1 MEESM
6 KHVLHGNAWIFR
18 GMLDIDYEICSY
30 NLCRD
35 LRADTAEA
43 LGKYCM
49 VNVDPDFPRKVRKG
63 DFIVAEQNMG
73 YGHDHD
79 HGCLSII
86 GAGVG
91 AVLCESAAPYFL
103 RNSIEHGL
111 PVVELSGIVA
121 ATAQGD
127 ALEVDLIAG
136 RVRNARTGIVLSFVP
151 PPDFILEMIVAGGVY
166 PLIKRMAAEG
176 RLPRRKAVTG

>member
-1 MEESM
+1 VN
-6 KHVLHGNAWIFR
+6 HVLKGNAWVFR
-18 GMLDIDYEICSY
+18 GMLDTDYEICSY

-35 LRADTAEA
+35 LRLDTAEA

-49 VNVDPDFPRKVRKG
+49 VNVDPDFPDKVRMG
-63 DFIVAEQNMG
+63 DFIVAEENMG

-103 RNSIEHGL
+103 RNSLEHGL
-111 PVVELSGIVA
+111 PVVELPGIVE
-121 ATAQGD
+121 ATRQGD
-127 ALEVDLIAG
+127 ALEVDLGAG
-136 RVRNARTGIVLSFVP
+136 SVRNLRSGGVLRFTP
-151 PPDFILEMIVAGGVY
+151 PPDFIMQMIAEGGVY
-166 PLIKRMAAEG
+166 PLLDRMAREG
-176 RLPRRKAVTG
+176 RLPRR

>member
-1 MEESM
+1 MEEPM
-6 KHVLHGNAWIFR
+6 MNHVLRGNAWVFR

-49 VNVDPDFPRKVRKG
+49 VNVDPDFPKKVQKG
-63 DFIVAEQNMG
+63 DFIVAEDNMG

-79 HGCLSII
+79 HGCLAII

-103 RNSIEHGL
+103 RNSIEHWL
-111 PVVELSGIVA
+111 PVVELPGIVA
-121 ATAQGD
+121 ATTQGD

-136 RVRNARTGIVLSFVP
+136 TVRNARTGGMLTFTP
-151 PPDFILEMIVAGGVY
+151 PPDFILEMITAGGIY
-166 PLIKRMAAEG
+166 PLVTRMAQDG
-176 RLPRRKAVTG
+176 RLAKR

>member
-1 MEESM
+1 MN
-6 KHVLHGNAWIFR
+6 HYVLRGNAWVFR

-43 LGKYCM
+43 LGPYCM
-49 VNVDPDFPRKVRKG
+49 VNVDPDFPKKVGKG
-63 DFIVAEQNMG
+63 DFIVAEDNMG

-79 HGCLSII
+79 HGCLAII
-86 GAGVG
+86 GTGVG

-111 PVVELSGIVA
+111 PIVELPGIVA
-121 ATAQGD
+121 ATQQGD
-127 ALEVDLIAG
+127 ALEVDLSAG
-136 RVRNARTGIVLSFVP
+136 SVRNVRTGAVLAFTP
-151 PPDFILEMIVAGGVY
+151 PPDFIMEMIQARGIY
-166 PLIKRMAAEG
+166 PLMRRMAAEG
-176 RLPRRKAVTG
+176 RLSKR

>member
-1 MEESM
+1 MN
-6 KHVLHGNAWIFR
+6 HVLKGNAWVFR

-49 VNVDPDFPRKVRKG
+49 VNVDPDFPKKVRKG
-63 DFIVAEQNMG
+63 DFIVAEDNMG

-79 HGCLSII
+79 HGCLALL

-111 PVVELSGIVA
+111 PVVELPGIIQ
-121 ATAQGD
+121 ATGHGD
-127 ALEVDLIAG
+127 ALEVDLTVG
-136 RVRNARTGIVLSFVP
+136 SVRNVRTGTTLAFTP
-151 PPDFILEMIVAGGVY
+151 PPDFILEMILAGGIY
-166 PLIKRMAAEG
+166 PLVTSMANEG
-176 RLPRRKAVTG
+176 RLPKR

>member
-1 MEESM
+1 
-6 KHVLHGNAWIFR
+6 VFR

-49 VNVDPDFPRKVRKG
+49 VNVDPEFPNKVRKG
-63 DFIVAEQNMG
+63 DFIVAEENMG

-79 HGCLSII
+79 HGCLSIL

-111 PVVELSGIVA
+111 PVVELPGIVA
-121 ATAQGD
+121 ATREGD
-127 ALEVDLIAG
+127 ALEVNLTAG
-136 RVRNARTGIVLSFVP
+136 SVRNVRSGAELTFAP
-151 PPDFILEMIVAGGVY
+151 PPDFIMEMILAGGVY
-166 PLIKRMAAEG
+166 PLMKRMAAEG
-176 RLPRRKAVTG
+176 RLRRRKAASG

>member
-1 MEESM
+1 
-6 KHVLHGNAWIFR
+6 
-18 GMLDIDYEICSY
+18 MLDIDYEICSY

-43 LGKYCM
+43 LGKFCM
-49 VNVDPDFPRKVRKG
+49 VNVDPDFPKKVRKG
-63 DFIVAEQNMG
+63 DFIVAEENMG

-111 PVVELSGIVA
+111 PVVELPGIVA
-121 ATAQGD
+121 ATTQGD
-127 ALEVDLIAG
+127 ALEVDMTAG
-136 RVRNARTGIVLSFVP
+136 RVRNTRTGTVLSFTP
-151 PPDFILEMIVAGGVY
+151 PPDFIMEMLVTGGIY
-166 PLIKRMAAEG
+166 PLMKRLASEG
-176 RLPRRKAVTG
+176 RLPKR

>member
-1 MEESM
+1 MN
-6 KHVLHGNAWIFR
+6 HVLRGNAWVFR
-18 GMLDIDYEICSY
+18 RMLDIDYEICSY

-49 VNVDPDFPRKVRKG
+49 VNVDPDFPKKVKKG
-63 DFIVAEQNMG
+63 DFIVAEDNMG

-79 HGCLSII
+79 HGCLSIL
-86 GAGVG
+86 GAGVA

-111 PVVELSGIVA
+111 PVVELPGIVA

-127 ALEVDLIAG
+127 ALEVDLTVG
-136 RVRNARTGIVLSFVP
+136 HVRNLRTGKGLRFTP

-166 PLIKRMAAEG
+166 PLMKRMAAEG
-176 RLPRRKAVTG
+176 GLPKR

>member
-1 MEESM
+1 MN
-6 KHVLHGNAWIFR
+6 HVLKGNAWVFR

-43 LGKYCM
+43 LGPYCM
-49 VNVDPDFPRKVRKG
+49 VNVDPDFPKKVRKG
-63 DFIVAEQNMG
+63 DFIVAEDNMG

-79 HGCLSII
+79 HGCLAII

-111 PVVELSGIVA
+111 PVVELPGIVE
-121 ATAQGD
+121 ATGQGD
-127 ALEVDLIAG
+127 ALEVDLTAG
-136 RVRNARTGIVLSFVP
+136 TVRNLRTGAALVFTP
-151 PPDFILEMIVAGGVY
+151 PPDFIMDMIRAKGVY
-166 PLIKRMAAEG
+166 PLMKQMAAEG
-176 RLPRRKAVTG
+176 RLAKR

>member
-1 MEESM
+1 M
-6 KHVLHGNAWIFR
+6 KPTTNHVLRGKAWVFP

-49 VNVDPDFPRKVRKG
+49 VNVDPDFPKKVQKG
-63 DFIVAEQNMG
+63 DFIVAEDNMG

-79 HGCLSII
+79 HGCLAIL

-111 PVVELSGIVA
+111 PVVELPGIFA

-127 ALEVDLIAG
+127 PLEVDLTEGA
-136 RVRNARTGIVLSFVP
+136 VRNIRTGGKLTFTP
-151 PPDFILEMIVAGGVY
+151 PPDFILEMIVAGGIY
-166 PLIKRMAAEG
+166 PLVTRMAKDG
-176 RLPRRKAVTG
+176 HFSRQ

>member
-1 MEESM
+1 MQM
-6 KHVLHGNAWIFR
+6 LRGNAWVFR

-49 VNVDPDFPRKVRKG
+49 VNVDPEFPQKVGKG
-63 DFIVAEQNMG
+63 DFIVAEENMG

-86 GAGVG
+86 GAGVA

-111 PVVELSGIVA
+111 PVVELPGIS
-121 ATAQGD
+121 TQTQQGD
-127 ALEVDLIAG
+127 ALEVDLVKGA
-136 RVRNARTGIVLSFVP
+136 VRNLRSGAKLTFTP
-151 PPDFILEMIVAGGVY
+151 PPDFILEIIEAGGVY
-166 PLIKRMAAEG
+166 PRLRRMAAEG
-176 RLPRRKAVTG
+176 RLEKRT

>member
-1 MEESM
+1 
-6 KHVLHGNAWIFR
+6 
-18 GMLDIDYEICSY
+18 MLDIDYEICSY

-49 VNVDPDFPRKVRKG
+49 VNVDPEFPNKVRKG
-63 DFIVAEQNMG
+63 DFIVAEENMG

-86 GAGVG
+86 GAGVA

-111 PVVELSGIVA
+111 AVVELPGIIA

-127 ALEVDLIAG
+127 ALEVDLTAG
-136 RVRNARTGIVLSFVP
+136 RVRNARSGAELTFAP
-151 PPDFILEMIVAGGVY
+151 PPDFIMEMIVAGGIY
-166 PLIKRMAAEG
+166 PLMTRMAAEG
-176 RLPRRKAVTG
+176 RLPRRKAAAG

>member
-1 MEESM
+1 MM
-6 KHVLHGNAWIFR
+6 NHVLRGKAWVFR

-43 LGKYCM
+43 LGKFCM
-49 VNVDPDFPRKVRKG
+49 VNVDPDFPKKVKKG
-63 DFIVAEQNMG
+63 DFIVAEENMG

-91 AVLCESAAPYFL
+91 AVVCESAAPYFL
-103 RNSIEHGL
+103 RNSLEHGL
-111 PVVELSGIVA
+111 PVVELPGIVDA
-121 ATAQGD
+121 VAQGD
-127 ALEVDLIAG
+127 PLEVDLAAG
-136 RVRNARTGIVLSFVP
+136 RFRNLRTGVELLFTP
-151 PPDFILEMIVAGGVY
+151 PPEFILEMVSAGGVY
-166 PLIKRMAAEG
+166 PLLTRMAEEG
-176 RLPRRKAVTG
+176 RLRKR

>member
-1 MEESM
+1 MN
-6 KHVLHGNAWIFR
+6 HVLRGNAWVFG

-43 LGKYCM
+43 LGKFCM
-49 VNVDPDFPRKVRKG
+49 VNVDSDFPKKVRKG

-79 HGCLSII
+79 HGCLSIL

-111 PVVELSGIVA
+111 PVVELPGIFA
-121 ATAQGD
+121 STGQGD
-127 ALEVDLIAG
+127 ALEVDLTAG
-136 RVRNARTGIVLSFVP
+136 RVRNARTGVVLSFAP
-151 PPDFILEMIVAGGVY
+151 PPDFIMEMLAAGGVY
-166 PLIKRMAAEG
+166 PLMRRMAAEG
-176 RLPRRKAVTG
+176 CLSRRKSG

>member
-1 MEESM
+1 
-6 KHVLHGNAWIFR
+6 VFR

-49 VNVDPDFPRKVRKG
+49 VNVDPEFPNKVRKG
-63 DFIVAEQNMG
+63 DFIIAEENMG

-86 GAGVG
+86 GAGIA

-111 PVVELSGIVA
+111 PVVELPGIVA

-127 ALEVDLIAG
+127 ALDVDLTAG
-136 RVRNARTGIVLSFVP
+136 RVRNARTGSELTFAP
-151 PPDFILEMIVAGGVY
+151 PPDFIMEMIIAGGVY
-166 PLIKRMAAEG
+166 PLMRRMVAEG
-176 RLPRRKAVTG
+176 RLSKRKVDGG